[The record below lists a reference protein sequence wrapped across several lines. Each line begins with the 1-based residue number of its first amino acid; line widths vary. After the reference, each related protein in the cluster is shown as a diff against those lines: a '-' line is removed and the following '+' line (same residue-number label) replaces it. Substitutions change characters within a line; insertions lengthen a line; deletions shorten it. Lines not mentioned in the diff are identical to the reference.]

1 MIPTTNKTMK
11 DKSWIFLLLAILAFV
26 AGALNVPEAFGM
38 PQINAPSLGWAFISC
53 WLLVSNY
60 KLH

>member
-1 MIPTTNKTMK
+1 MK